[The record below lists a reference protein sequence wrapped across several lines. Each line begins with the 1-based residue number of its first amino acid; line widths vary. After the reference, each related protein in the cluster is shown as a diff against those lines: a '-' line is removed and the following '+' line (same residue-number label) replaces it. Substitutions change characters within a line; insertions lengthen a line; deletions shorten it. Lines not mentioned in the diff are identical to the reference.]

1 MVASLDRVSL
11 YMGGIKTYF
20 INFVAEILNQHTLSV
35 PCTNFQFNQEKNKN
49 PSEFGLEECF
59 QKAIVM
65 SKLKK
70 KLWPLTI
77 SSLVFMGSTG
87 NKT

>member
-35 PCTNFQFNQEKNKN
+35 LCTNFQVNQKKNKN
-49 PSEFGLEECF
+49 PSEFGLGRWF

-65 SKLKK
+65 SKLKRS
-70 KLWPLTI
+70 WPLNI
-77 SSLVFMGSTG
+77 SSLVLMGSIG

>member
-20 INFVAEILNQHTLSV
+20 IDFVAEILNQHTLSV

-49 PSEFGLEECF
+49 ASEFGLGRCS

-65 SKLKK
+65 SKLKR
-70 KLWPLTI
+70 LCPLTI
-77 SSLVFMGSTG
+77 SSLVLMGSSG